1 MSTRTT
7 FAVWAPA
14 AERVDVVR
22 VAPGGTGFSADDEV
36 VPLARDAARGAGW
49 WSSVESAHDGDLYGF
64 SVDGGPA
71 RPDPRSM
78 RQPVGVHGPSQ
89 VFDAAG
95 HAWADGEWAGRAVE
109 GSVIYE
115 LHLGTFTPEGTLDA
129 AAERLGHLSDLGVD
143 LVELM
148 PVAAFDGDHGWG
160 YDGVHLFAVHE
171 PYGGPAALQRFVD
184 AAHAAGMGVVLDVV
198 YNHLGPSGNYT
209 ATFGPYFTDDHS
221 TPWGAGLHLDGDG
234 SHEVRRW
241 VIDNALRWF
250 RDFHLDGLRLDAV
263 HALVDDSERH
273 LLAELSDETAALA
286 RALGRPLGLI
296 AESDENDPA
305 TVTPTGA
312 ADHTSDDLPKGMTAQ
327 WADDVHHAVHA
338 LLTGERHG
346 YYVDFGSPEVLR
358 TTLTEVFLHAGTYST
373 FRGETWGRRVP
384 DDVDGH
390 RFVVFSTDH
399 DQVGN
404 RALGDRPG
412 RPAQP
417 GSGPVDL
424 DLLAASAAIVL
435 TSAYTPMLFM
445 GEEWGATTPWQF
457 FTDFTDPELGRL
469 VTEGRTKEF
478 SGHDWSGI
486 YGDDVTVPD
495 PQDPATFAGSTVRWE
510 ETTAPGHRDLLEW
523 HRTLIALRRSEPDL
537 ASGDRSQVEVSWSG
551 QSAEDGTP
559 AVLVLRHGGVVTVV
573 NLSDEP
579 QEQELVGALVS
590 GGDVSTDED
599 DGAVETDREDAAEDA
614 SEILAVWGAAAF
626 TGGSLRL
633 AAGSVAVVRP

>member
-7 FAVWAPA
+7 FAVWAPE
-14 AERVDVVR
+14 AERVELVR
-22 VAPGGTGFSADDEV
+22 VAPGQQEFSSADEV
-36 VPLARDAARGAGW
+36 SVLVRDPARGPGW
-49 WSSVESAHDGDLYGF
+49 WSSPESAHDGDLYGF

-78 RQPVGVHGPSQ
+78 RQPFGVHGPSQ
-89 VFDAAG
+89 VFDAAA
-95 HAWADGEWAGRAVE
+95 HVWADQTWAGRAVE

-115 LHLGTFTPEGTLDA
+115 LHLGTFTAEGTLDA
-129 AAERLGHLSDLGVD
+129 ATEKLDHLAGLGVD

-148 PVAAFDGDHGWG
+148 PVAAFDGGHGWG

-184 AAHAAGMGVVLDVV
+184 AAHAAGMGVLLDVV

-209 ATFGPYFTDDHS
+209 SSFGPYFTDDHE

-273 LLAELSDETAALA
+273 LLAELSDETAALS

-305 TVTPTGA
+305 TVTPTDGA
-312 ADHTSDDLPKGMTAQ
+312 GEPGVVAPRPKGMTAQ
-327 WADDVHHAVHA
+327 WADDVHHAIHA

-358 TTLTEVFLHAGTYST
+358 TALTQVFLHAGTYST

-390 RFVVFSTDH
+390 QFVVFSTDH

-412 RPAQP
+412 RPAHP

-457 FTDFTDPELGRL
+457 FTDFTDLELGRL
-469 VTEGRTKEF
+469 VTEGRTREF
-478 SGHDWSGI
+478 SGHDWSEI

-495 PQDPATFAGSTVRWE
+495 PQDRATFEGSKVRWE
-510 ETTAPGHRDLLEW
+510 ETTAPGHDALLEW
-523 HRTLIALRRSEPDL
+523 HRALIALRRTEPDL
-537 ASGDRSQVEVSWSG
+537 ASGDRSQVEVTWTGTSS
-551 QSAEDGTP
+551 EDGTP
-559 AVLVLRHGGVVTVV
+559 AVLVLRHGRVVTVL
-573 NLSDEP
+573 NLSDE
-579 QEQELVGALVS
+579 EQEHALATTEQPAGGAEVLAAWN
-590 GGDVSTDED
+590 E
-599 DGAVETDREDAAEDA
+599 AV
-614 SEILAVWGAAAF
+614 L
-626 TGGSLRL
+626 TGRSLRL
-633 AAGSVAVVRP
+633 AAGAVAVVRV

>member
-7 FAVWAPA
+7 FAVWAPD
-14 AERVDVVR
+14 AERVDLVR
-22 VAPGGTGFSADDEV
+22 VASDRQDFSPVDEV
-36 VPLARDAARGAGW
+36 TALVRDPARGPGW
-49 WSSVESAHDGDLYGF
+49 WSSTAGAHDGDLYGF
-64 SVDGGPA
+64 SVDGGPT

-78 RQPVGVHGPSQ
+78 RQPFGVHGPSQ
-89 VFDAAG
+89 VFDAAA
-95 HAWADGEWAGRAVE
+95 HVWTDQAWTGRAVE
-109 GSVIYE
+109 GSVVYE
-115 LHLGTFTPEGTLDA
+115 LHLGTFTTEGTLDA
-129 AAERLGHLSDLGVD
+129 ATERLDHLAGLGVD

-148 PVAAFDGDHGWG
+148 PVAAFDGAHGWG

-209 ATFGPYFTDDHS
+209 STFGPYFTDDHE

-263 HALVDDSERH
+263 HALVDDSQRH
-273 LLAELSDETAALA
+273 LLAELSDETATLS

-305 TVTPTGA
+305 TVTPTGP
-312 ADHTSDDLPKGMTAQ
+312 ADGGSGEARTQGMTAQ
-327 WADDVHHAVHA
+327 WADDVHHAIHA

-412 RPAQP
+412 RPALP
-417 GSGPVDL
+417 GGGPVDL

-469 VTEGRTKEF
+469 VTEGRTREF
-478 SGHDWSGI
+478 SGHDWSEI

-495 PQDPATFAGSTVRWE
+495 PQDRATFEGSKVRWD
-510 ETTAPGHRDLLEW
+510 ETTAPGHDALLEW
-523 HRTLIALRRSEPDL
+523 HRALIALRRAEPDL
-537 ASGDRSQVEVSWSG
+537 ASGDRSQVEVTWTGTSS
-551 QSAEDGTP
+551 EDGTP
-559 AVLVLRHGGVVTVV
+559 AVLVLRHGRVVTVL
-573 NLSDEP
+573 NLSDE
-579 QEQELVGALVS
+579 EQEHTLAGAGTSATAEQPAVGAEVLAAWN
-590 GGDVSTDED
+590 E
-599 DGAVETDREDAAEDA
+599 AV
-614 SEILAVWGAAAF
+614 L
-626 TGGSLRL
+626 TGRSVQL
-633 AAGSVAVVRP
+633 AAGAVVVVRV

>member
-7 FAVWAPA
+7 FAVWAPE
-14 AERVDVVR
+14 AERVDLVR
-22 VAPGGTGFSADDEV
+22 VAPDRQGFSDVDET
-36 VPLARDAARGAGW
+36 VPLVRDPARGPGW
-49 WSSVESAHDGDLYGF
+49 WSSTEGAHDGDLYGF
-64 SVDGGPA
+64 SVDGSPA
-71 RPDPRSM
+71 RPDPRST
-78 RQPVGVHGPSQ
+78 RQPFGVHGPSQ
-89 VFDAAG
+89 VFDAAAHVWG
-95 HAWADGEWAGRAVE
+95 DQSWAGRAVE
-109 GSVIYE
+109 GSVVYE
-115 LHLGTFTPEGTLDA
+115 LHLGTFTTEGTLDA
-129 AAERLGHLSDLGVD
+129 AIGRLDHLARLGVD

-148 PVAAFDGDHGWG
+148 PVAAFDGAHGWG

-250 RDFHLDGLRLDAV
+250 RDFHVDGLRLDAV

-273 LLAELSDETAALA
+273 LLAELSDETAALG

-305 TVTPTGA
+305 TVTPTDVVAGGA
-312 ADHTSDDLPKGMTAQ
+312 VSTRPKGMTAQ
-327 WADDVHHAVHA
+327 WADDVHHAIHA

-358 TTLTEVFLHAGTYST
+358 TTLTEVFLHAGTFST
-373 FRGETWGRRVP
+373 FRGETWGAEVP

-390 RFVVFSTDH
+390 SFVVFSTDH

-412 RPAQP
+412 RPAHP
-417 GSGPVDL
+417 GGGPVDL

-469 VTEGRTKEF
+469 VTEGRTREF
-478 SGHDWSGI
+478 SGHDWSEI

-495 PQDPATFAGSTVRWE
+495 PQDRATFEGSKVRWD
-510 ETTAPGHRDLLEW
+510 ETTAAGHDALLEW
-523 HRTLIALRRSEPDL
+523 HRVLIALRRSEPDL
-537 ASGDRSQVEVSWSG
+537 ASGDRSQVEVTWTG
-551 QSAEDGTP
+551 TSAEDGTP
-559 AVLVLRHGGVVTVV
+559 AVLVLRHGSVLTVL
-573 NLSDEP
+573 NLSDE
-579 QEQELVGALVS
+579 EQDHVL
-590 GGDVSTDED
+590 
-599 DGAVETDREDAAEDA
+599 DGAGSQPTAGRA
-614 SEILAVWGAAAF
+614 EILAAWDQAEVADD
-626 TGGSLRL
+626 SLRL
-633 AAGSVAVVRP
+633 APGAVAVLRV

>member
-7 FAVWAPA
+7 FAVWAPD
-14 AERVDVVR
+14 AERVDLVR
-22 VAPGGTGFSADDEV
+22 VDPARQDFSHVDET
-36 VPLARDAARGAGW
+36 VPLVHDPVRGPGW
-49 WSSVESAHDGDLYGF
+49 WASTESAHDGDLYGF

-71 RPDPRSM
+71 RPDPRST
-78 RQPVGVHGPSQ
+78 RQPFGVHGPSQ
-89 VFDAAG
+89 VFDAAAHLWSDG
-95 HAWADGEWAGRAVE
+95 AWQGRAVE

-115 LHLGTFTPEGTLDA
+115 LHLGTFTPAGTLDA
-129 AAERLGHLSDLGVD
+129 AVDRLGHLADLGVD

-184 AAHAAGMGVVLDVV
+184 AAHRAGMGVVLDVV

-209 ATFGPYFTDDHS
+209 STFGPYFTDDHE
-221 TPWGAGLHLDGDG
+221 TPWGAGLHLDGEG

-250 RDFHLDGLRLDAV
+250 RDFHVDGLRLDAV

-273 LLAELSDETAALA
+273 LLAELSDETAALS
-286 RALGRPLGLI
+286 RALHRPLGLI

-305 TVTPTGA
+305 TVTPTQTATAVDESGA
-312 ADHTSDDLPKGMTAQ
+312 GGRTDDPVRPKGMTAQ
-327 WADDVHHAVHA
+327 WADDVHHALHA

-358 TTLTEVFLHAGTYST
+358 TTLTEVFLHSGTYST
-373 FRGETWGRRVP
+373 FRGQTWGHQVP
-384 DDVDGH
+384 DDMDGH

-412 RPAQP
+412 RPARP
-417 GSGPVDL
+417 GEGEVDL
-424 DLLAASAAIVL
+424 DLLAASAAVVL
-435 TSAYTPMLFM
+435 TSAFTPMLFM

-478 SGHDWSGI
+478 SGHDWSSI

-495 PQDPATFAGSTVRWE
+495 PQDRATFDGSKIRWDE
-510 ETTAPGHRDLLEW
+510 AAAPGHDALLEW
-523 HRTLIALRRSEPDL
+523 HRVLVALRRSEPDL
-537 ASGDRSQVEVSWSG
+537 ASGDRSQVEVRWSG
-551 QSAEDGTP
+551 ASAEDGTP
-559 AVLVLRHGGVVTVV
+559 AVLVLRHGSVVTVV
-573 NLSDEP
+573 NLSDEV
-579 QEQELVGALVS
+579 QA
-590 GGDVSTDED
+590 
-599 DGAVETDREDAAEDA
+599 ETLEESDLGSAEAAP
-614 SEILAVWGAAAF
+614 EILAAWNEVALRGRELQLSAGA
-626 TGGSLRL
+626 
-633 AAGSVAVVRP
+633 VAVVKA

>member
-7 FAVWAPA
+7 FAVWAPD
-14 AERVDVVR
+14 AERVDLVR
-22 VAPGGTGFSADDEV
+22 VDPARQDFSHVDET
-36 VPLARDAARGAGW
+36 VPLVHDPVRGAGW
-49 WSSVESAHDGDLYGF
+49 WSSTEGAHDGDLYGF

-71 RPDPRSM
+71 RPDPRST
-78 RQPVGVHGPSQ
+78 RQPFGVHGPSQ
-89 VFDAAG
+89 VFDAAA
-95 HAWADGEWAGRAVE
+95 HLWSDGGWQGRAVE
-109 GSVIYE
+109 GSVVYE
-115 LHLGTFTPEGTLDA
+115 LHLGTFTPAGTLDA
-129 AAERLGHLSDLGVD
+129 AVERLGHLADLGVD

-209 ATFGPYFTDDHS
+209 STFGPYFTDDHE
-221 TPWGAGLHLDGDG
+221 TPWGAGLHLDGEG

-250 RDFHLDGLRLDAV
+250 RDFHVDGLRLDAV

-273 LLAELSDETAALA
+273 LLAELADETAALS
-286 RALGRPLGLI
+286 RALHRPLGLI

-305 TVTPTGA
+305 TVTPTRATGSVDEPGA
-312 ADHTSDDLPKGMTAQ
+312 SGEPVEDVRPKGMTAQ
-327 WADDVHHAVHA
+327 WADDVHHALHA
-338 LLTGERHG
+338 LLTSERHG

-358 TTLTEVFLHAGTYST
+358 TTLTEVFLHSGTYST
-373 FRGETWGRRVP
+373 FRGQTWGHRVP
-384 DDVDGH
+384 VDVDGH

-412 RPAQP
+412 RPARP
-417 GSGPVDL
+417 GEGEVDL
-424 DLLAASAAIVL
+424 DLLAASAAVVL
-435 TSAYTPMLFM
+435 TSAFTPMLFM

-478 SGHDWSGI
+478 SGHDWSSI

-495 PQDPATFAGSTVRWE
+495 PQDRATFDGSKVRWE
-510 ETTAPGHRDLLEW
+510 ETAAPGHDALLEW
-523 HRTLIALRRSEPDL
+523 HRVLIALRRSEPDL
-537 ASGDRSQVEVSWSG
+537 GSGDRSQVEVRWSG
-551 QSAEDGTP
+551 TSSEDGTP
-559 AVLVLRHGGVVTVV
+559 AVLVLRHGSVVTVV
-573 NLSDEP
+573 NLSDEV
-579 QEQELVGALVS
+579 QA
-590 GGDVSTDED
+590 
-599 DGAVETDREDAAEDA
+599 ETLEESDLGSAGVAP
-614 SEILAVWGAAAF
+614 EILATWNEAAL
-626 TGGSLRL
+626 TGRELRL
-633 AAGSVAVVRP
+633 SPGAVAVVKA

>member
-7 FAVWAPA
+7 FAVWAPD
-14 AERVDVVR
+14 AERVDLVR
-22 VAPGGTGFSADDEV
+22 VAPDRQDFSSSDESTPL
-36 VPLARDAARGAGW
+36 VPDPARGPGW
-49 WSSVESAHDGDLYGF
+49 WSSPEGAHDGDLYGF

-78 RQPVGVHGPSQ
+78 RQPFGVHGPSQ
-89 VFDAAG
+89 VFDAAA
-95 HAWADGEWAGRAVE
+95 HVWADQSWAGRAVA
-109 GSVIYE
+109 GSVVYE

-129 AAERLGHLSDLGVD
+129 AIERLGHLAELGVD

-148 PVAAFDGDHGWG
+148 PVAAFDGAHGWG

-286 RALGRPLGLI
+286 QALGRPLGLI

-305 TVTPTGA
+305 TVAPTGA
-312 ADHTSDDLPKGMTAQ
+312 AGAAGADGTDGAAGADGTGSGAVETRPKGMTAQ
-327 WADDVHHAVHA
+327 WADDVHHAIHA

-358 TTLTEVFLHAGTYST
+358 TTLTEVFLHAGTFST
-373 FRGETWGRRVP
+373 FRGETWGHKVP
-384 DDVDGH
+384 GHVDGH
-390 RFVVFSTDH
+390 SFVVFSTDH

-412 RPAQP
+412 RPAHR
-417 GSGPVDL
+417 GSGEVDL

-469 VTEGRTKEF
+469 VTEGRTREF

-486 YGDDVTVPD
+486 YGDDVSVPD
-495 PQDPATFAGSTVRWE
+495 PQDRATFDGSKIRWD
-510 ETTAPGHRDLLEW
+510 ETTAPGHSALLEW
-523 HRTLIALRRSEPDL
+523 HRVLIALRRSEPDL
-537 ASGDRSQVEVSWSG
+537 ASGDRSQIEVTWAG
-551 QSAEDGTP
+551 TAAEEGTP
-559 AVLVLRHGGVVTVV
+559 AVLALRHGSVLTVL
-573 NLSDEP
+573 NLSD
-579 QEQELVGALVS
+579 QEQEHALHGAGS
-590 GGDVSTDED
+590 QPTAGR
-599 DGAVETDREDAAEDA
+599 A
-614 SEILAVWGAAAF
+614 EILTAWNEAEVAD
-626 TGGSLRL
+626 GSLRL
-633 AAGSVAVVRP
+633 APGAVVVLRV

>member
-7 FAVWAPA
+7 FAVWAPD
-14 AERVDVVR
+14 AERVDLVR
-22 VAPGGTGFSADDEV
+22 VDPAREGFSHADETV
-36 VPLARDAARGAGW
+36 ALVPDPARGPGW
-49 WSSVESAHDGDLYGF
+49 WSSTEAAHDGDLYGF

-71 RPDPRSM
+71 RPDPRST
-78 RQPVGVHGPSQ
+78 RQPSGVHGPSQ
-89 VFDAAG
+89 VFDAAA
-95 HAWADGEWAGRAVE
+95 HQWSDGGWAGRQVE

-129 AAERLGHLSDLGVD
+129 AAERLGHLADLGVD

-148 PVAAFDGDHGWG
+148 PVAAFDGAHGWG

-209 ATFGPYFTDDHS
+209 STFGPYFTDDHE
-221 TPWGAGLHLDGDG
+221 TPWGAGLHLDGEG

-273 LLAELSDETAALA
+273 LLAELADETAALA

-305 TVTPTGA
+305 TVTPTGT
-312 ADHTSDDLPKGMTAQ
+312 ADATDGASGGQPADGARGARPKGMTAQ

-358 TTLTEVFLHAGTYST
+358 TTLTEVFRHAGSYST
-373 FRGETWGRRVP
+373 FRGETWGHPVP
-384 DDVDGH
+384 QDVDGH

-412 RPAQP
+412 RPARP
-417 GSGPVDL
+417 GAGAVDL

-435 TSAYTPMLFM
+435 TSAFTPMLFM

-469 VTEGRTKEF
+469 VTEGRTREF
-478 SGHDWSGI
+478 SGHDWSSI

-495 PQDPATFAGSTVRWE
+495 PQDRATYEGSQLRWD
-510 ETTAPGHRDLLEW
+510 ETTAPGHSTLLEW
-523 HRTLIALRRSEPDL
+523 HRVLIGLRRTEHDL
-537 ASGDRSQVEVSWSG
+537 ASGDRSQVEVTWSG
-551 QSAEDGTP
+551 TSADDGTP
-559 AVLVLRHGGVVTVV
+559 AVLVLRHGSVVTVV
-573 NLSDEP
+573 NLSDE
-579 QEQELVGALVS
+579 EQTQTLEGISPGQGAQTPEVLAAWNEAQLS
-590 GGDVSTDED
+590 G
-599 DGAVETDREDAAEDA
+599 RE
-614 SEILAVWGAAAF
+614 
-626 TGGSLRL
+626 LRL
-633 AAGSVAVVRP
+633 AAGAVAVVRT